1 MWKHA
6 CTSIAALSL
15 TGVLGGCAQ
24 TPPSPAELTAVPATK
39 DAPGTTTCSR
49 PVYPPQAL
57 ANKIEGTSTIGL
69 LIGPDGKVQNTRLY
83 QSSGDASL
91 DEAARAA
98 LALCIFKPAMAKGK
112 PVAAWAPVQYVWT
125 LP

>member
-1 MWKHA
+1 MWKLTR
-6 CTSIAALSL
+6 TSIAALSL
-15 TGVLGGCAQ
+15 MGALAGCAQ
-24 TPPSPAELTAVPATK
+24 TPPAPTEFTAVPATK
-39 DAPGTTTCSR
+39 GGPDATSCSR
-49 PVYPPQAL
+49 PVYPPQVL
-57 ANKIEGTSTIGL
+57 ANKITGTSTIGF

-112 PVAAWAPVQYVWT
+112 PVAAWVPVQYVWT

>member
-1 MWKHA
+1 MLKHPRI
-6 CTSIAALSL
+6 SIAALTL
-15 TGVLGGCAQ
+15 TGALGGCAQ
-24 TPPSPAELTAVPATK
+24 TPSAPMDVTAVPATK
-39 DAPGTTTCSR
+39 GGADTTSCTR
-49 PVYPPQAL
+49 PVYPQQAL
-57 ANKIEGTSTIGL
+57 ANKIEGTSTIGF

-83 QSSGDASL
+83 KSSGDASL

-98 LALCIFKPAMAKGK
+98 LALCTFKPPMSKGK

>member
-1 MWKHA
+1 MWKLTR
-6 CTSIAALSL
+6 TSIAALSL
-15 TGVLGGCAQ
+15 MGVLGGCAQ
-24 TPPSPAELTAVPATK
+24 TPPATTEFTAVPATK
-39 DAPGTTTCSR
+39 GGPDATSCSR

-57 ANKIEGTSTIGL
+57 ANKIAGTSTIGF

-112 PVAAWAPVQYVWT
+112 PVAAWVPVQYVWT

>member
-6 CTSIAALSL
+6 RTSIAALSL

-24 TPPSPAELTAVPATK
+24 TPPAPMESTAVAATK
-39 DAPGTTTCSR
+39 GQPKTKACSR

-57 ANKIEGTSTIGL
+57 ANKIEGTSTIGF
-69 LIGPDGKVQNTRLY
+69 LIGPDGKVQDTRLY
-83 QSSGDASL
+83 KSSGDASL

-112 PVAAWAPVQYVWT
+112 PVVAWAPVQYVWT

>member
-1 MWKHA
+1 MWKL
-6 CTSIAALSL
+6 TRTLIAAMSVM
-15 TGVLGGCAQ
+15 GVLGGCAQ
-24 TPPSPAELTAVPATK
+24 TPPAPTELTAVPATK
-39 DAPGTTTCSR
+39 AGPDTTSCSR

-69 LIGPDGKVQNTRLY
+69 LIGSDGKVQNTRLY
-83 QSSGDASL
+83 KSSGDASL

-98 LALCIFKPAMAKGK
+98 LALCTFKPALAKDK

>member
-1 MWKHA
+1 MWKHTL
-6 CTSIAALSL
+6 TSIAALSL
-15 TGVLGGCAQ
+15 MGVLGGCAQ
-24 TPPSPAELTAVPATK
+24 TPPAPTEFTAVPASKGGPDITS
-39 DAPGTTTCSR
+39 CSR

-57 ANKIEGTSTIGL
+57 ANRIEGTSTIGF
-69 LIGPDGKVQNTRLY
+69 LIGPDGKVLNTRLY
-83 QSSGDASL
+83 KSSGDASL

-112 PVAAWAPVQYVWT
+112 PVAAWMPIQYVWT

>member
-1 MWKHA
+1 MWKHPR
-6 CTSIAALSL
+6 TSIAALSL
-15 TGVLGGCAQ
+15 MGALGGCAQ
-24 TPPSPAELTAVPATK
+24 TPPAPTELTAVAATK
-39 DAPGTTTCSR
+39 GGPDTTTCSR

-98 LALCIFKPAMAKGK
+98 LALCTFKPALAKGK

>member
-1 MWKHA
+1 MWKHHR
-6 CTSIAALSL
+6 TSIAALSL
-15 TGVLGGCAQ
+15 MVVLGGCAQ
-24 TPPSPAELTAVPATK
+24 TPPAPTELTAVPATK
-39 DAPGTTTCSR
+39 DGPGTTACSR

-69 LIGPDGKVQNTRLY
+69 LIGTDGKVQNTRLY

>member
-1 MWKHA
+1 MWKLTR
-6 CTSIAALSL
+6 TSIAALSVM
-15 TGVLGGCAQ
+15 GVLGGCAQ
-24 TPPSPAELTAVPATK
+24 TPPAPTELTAVPATK
-39 DAPGTTTCSR
+39 AGPDTTSCSR

-69 LIGPDGKVQNTRLY
+69 LIGSDGKVQNTRLY
-83 QSSGDASL
+83 KSSGDASL

-98 LALCIFKPAMAKGK
+98 LALCTFKPALAKDK

>member
-1 MWKHA
+1 MWKHPR
-6 CTSIAALSL
+6 TSIAALNL
-15 TGVLGGCAQ
+15 MGVLGGCAQ
-24 TPPSPAELTAVPATK
+24 TPPAPTELTAVPATK
-39 DAPGTTTCSR
+39 DGPDTTACSR

-69 LIGPDGKVQNTRLY
+69 LIGPDGKVQNTRLF

>member
-1 MWKHA
+1 MWKHTR
-6 CTSIAALSL
+6 TSIAALSL
-15 TGVLGGCAQ
+15 MGVLGGCAQ
-24 TPPSPAELTAVPATK
+24 TPPAPTELTAVPATK
-39 DAPGTTTCSR
+39 DGPDTTACSR

-69 LIGPDGKVQNTRLY
+69 LIGPDGKVQNTRMY